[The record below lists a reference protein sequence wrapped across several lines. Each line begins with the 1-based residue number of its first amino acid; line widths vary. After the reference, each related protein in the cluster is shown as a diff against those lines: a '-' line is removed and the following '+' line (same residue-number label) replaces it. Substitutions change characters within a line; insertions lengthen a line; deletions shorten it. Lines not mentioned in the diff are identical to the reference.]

1 VIEFAFINKSFKNNL
16 SIRTILSPINDHMKK
31 VDLVIK
37 DSLRSEIPVINKI
50 SSHIINSGGK
60 KLRPALHLLVAGWLG
75 KINKK
80 NYQLAAILEFIHT
93 ATLLHDDVVDES
105 SRRRHIKTA
114 NSVYGNAASVLVG
127 DFLYSRSFQMM
138 VDVKNMQVMQ
148 ILANTTNQI
157 AEGEI
162 LQLININNLK
172 INENDYINIVKYKT
186 AKLFEASCGLAAIT
200 NNAKLREIKK
210 FSQLGN
216 AFGLIFQIID
226 DILDYTGQ
234 EKKIGKK
241 IGDDLSQGK
250 VTLPIILAL
259 KNGSSAQKRTLKNVL
274 KEKNIKKLN
283 QVINILE
290 ETNSLELARDKAK
303 EYFLIIQRI
312 MGTYQAN
319 KYSDTLLKLAEYSIN
334 RET

>member
-1 VIEFAFINKSFKNNL
+1 MIEFAFINKSFKNNL

>member
-1 VIEFAFINKSFKNNL
+1 MIEFAFINKSFKNNL

-186 AKLFEASCGLAAIT
+186 AKLFEASCSLAAIT

-210 FSQLGN
+210 FIQLGN

>member
-1 VIEFAFINKSFKNNL
+1 M
-16 SIRTILSPINDHMKK
+16 SIKKILSPINDHMKN

-37 DSLRSEIPVINKI
+37 NSLDSEIPIINKI

-138 VDVKNMQVMQ
+138 VDVNNMQVMK

-157 AEGEI
+157 SEGEI

-172 INENDYINIVKYKT
+172 INENDYINIVEYKT
-186 AKLFEASCGLAAIT
+186 AKLFEASCSLAAIT

-210 FSQLGN
+210 FTQLGN

-250 VTLPIILAL
+250 VTLPVIFAL
-259 KNGSSAQKRTLKNVL
+259 KNGGSTQKRALKNIL
-274 KEKNIKKLN
+274 KEKNLKKLN

-290 ETNSLELARDKAK
+290 ETNALELTRDKAK
-303 EYFLIIQRI
+303 EYFLIIQKI
-312 MGTYQAN
+312 MGAYQAN

-334 RET
+334 REI

>member
-1 VIEFAFINKSFKNNL
+1 L

>member
-1 VIEFAFINKSFKNNL
+1 MIEFAFINKSFKNNL

-210 FSQLGN
+210 LTQLGN

-226 DILDYTGQ
+226 DILDYTGK

-259 KNGSSAQKRTLKNVL
+259 KNGSSSQKRVLKNVL
-274 KEKNIKKLN
+274 KEKNLKKLN

>member
-1 VIEFAFINKSFKNNL
+1 M

-312 MGTYQAN
+312 MGTYQSN